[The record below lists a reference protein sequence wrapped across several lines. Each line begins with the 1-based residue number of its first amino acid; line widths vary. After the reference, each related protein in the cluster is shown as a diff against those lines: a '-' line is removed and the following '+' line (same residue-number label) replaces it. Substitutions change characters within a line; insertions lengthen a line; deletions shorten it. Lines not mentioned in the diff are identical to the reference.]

1 MKKLI
6 LFAFLILTFGCS
18 DDDNFATIEGRT
30 TPTETAP
37 LSISI
42 STVDDLKTSSCPDL
56 GDPSFLMK
64 DNSIVSGAIGK
75 IGRLDDSADNHI
87 NIYSCSGND
96 KFAVQRFGGIF
107 TMTDGRK
114 FVLQGFLEIDRSTQ
128 KVQGSITIDSMLDKE
143 MPDHYEVAGI
153 IKKSGACNLTG
164 RSIG

>member
-1 MKKLI
+1 MKKII
-6 LFAFLILTFGCS
+6 LLSFLFLIFGCS
-18 DDDNFATIEGRT
+18 DDDTFKPPGDAT
-30 TPTETAP
+30 TEVAQ

-42 STVDDLKTSSCPDL
+42 STADDFDSSSCPNI

-64 DNSIVSGAIGK
+64 DNSIVRGAIGK

-107 TMTDGRK
+107 TTTDGQE
-114 FVLQGFLEIDRSTQ
+114 FVLQGFLEIDRDTQ
-128 KVQGSITIDSMLDKE
+128 KVAGSITIDSMVDKE
-143 MPDHYEVAGI
+143 MPDHFDVDGI
-153 IKKSGACNLTG
+153 IKKSGSCILTG